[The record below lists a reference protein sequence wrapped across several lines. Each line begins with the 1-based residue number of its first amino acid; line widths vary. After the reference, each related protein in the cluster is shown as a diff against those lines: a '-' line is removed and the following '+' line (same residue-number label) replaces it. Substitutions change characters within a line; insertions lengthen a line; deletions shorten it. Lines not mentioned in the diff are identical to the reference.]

1 MIEKIEIKFVKTH
14 PNAQLPVKAYDEDN
28 CYDIYAVEGVIV
40 PAKGSAVV
48 EVGLTVGHITPGYGF
63 AIKSRSGLGFKHGIQ
78 AHAGEIDNGYRGDM
92 GVKLYN
98 HNDIEYTVNQGDRV
112 AQFKVEKVWLTT
124 ISFIDEIIPAD
135 RGSKGFGSTGQ

>member
-14 PNAQLPVKAYDEDN
+14 QNALLPTKAYDGDN

-48 EVGLTVGHITPGYGF
+48 QVGLTVGYITPGFGF
-63 AIKSRSGLGFKHGIQ
+63 VIKSRSGLSFKNDIQ

-98 HNDIEYTVNQGDRV
+98 HNDIEYTVNRGDRV

-124 ISFIDEIIPAD
+124 LSFIDEIIPAD
-135 RGSKGFGSTGQ
+135 RGSQGRGSSGQ

>member
-1 MIEKIEIKFVKTH
+1 
-14 PNAQLPVKAYDEDN
+14 
-28 CYDIYAVEGVIV
+28 
-40 PAKGSAVV
+40 
-48 EVGLTVGHITPGYGF
+48 
-63 AIKSRSGLGFKHGIQ
+63 
-78 AHAGEIDNGYRGDM
+78 M